1 MAAHVRLT
9 GSVAVEDIS
18 RLLPDQGSLGGEPE
32 ADPYRLFVGRDREL
46 EAMVRALDDAR
57 EGRGRLILLAGEP
70 GIGKTRL
77 AVELAFQ
84 AAEAGATVLWGSC
97 WEAGGAPAF
106 WPWIQ
111 ALRELVRSI
120 PEEKLRASLA
130 GGASEIAQ
138 LLPELRQRLPDLP
151 DLPPAPPDAA
161 RFRLFEAVQELL
173 RNVSRERHLVIM
185 LEDLHAADA
194 PSILLLRFVADG
206 VSGDRVLLAGSYREG
221 DVQPDQP
228 LTSELL
234 ELLRV
239 RRALRLPLSGLGLGD
254 VGRLVRAISGSD
266 PPERLVK
273 AIYEGTEGNPLFV
286 REIVQLLSSEGRLSE
301 RADPRRW
308 GVPEGVRQ
316 VIGRRLDRLS
326 PEGKRTISVGSV
338 LGKEFTLEVLGRILQ
353 QPAVE
358 VLESLRDG
366 LAARVIIE
374 VAREPGRFRF
384 SHSLVRETM
393 YEHLGPAERVRL
405 HRAAG
410 ESLEELYAADP
421 EPHLA
426 ELAYHFFEAA
436 PSGDVDKAVD
446 YARRAG
452 ERAVAQVAYEEAVRL
467 FQMGL
472 LALERSPDEE
482 IRCRLLLGLG
492 DAQARA
498 GDSPAAQET
507 FRDAAVLATRVGLP
521 ELLAQAALGYGGR
534 FTWLRA
540 GTDPHLIPLLEQ
552 ALAALGPED
561 GVLRARVLSRLAGA
575 LRDQASID
583 RRASLSAEAVA
594 MARRIG
600 DPDTLMQALIS
611 HWAAVS
617 LGPDGLSEQMSVAE
631 ELNRVAE
638 EVGDRER
645 VMDAFWFRYIR
656 FMTMGE
662 VEEARREQQ
671 TFSRLAQE
679 LGQPSQQ
686 WYAGVM
692 GTILALQDG
701 RFTEAEELIRKTHE
715 AGRRAQNW
723 DAGASAMFALF
734 ALRREQGRL
743 NELEDSRRRAI
754 DEYPGYRGFRCM
766 LTLSLCEL
774 GQLDDARRM
783 FDRLARDDFAALP
796 KDNEWLSNLTL
807 LAEVA
812 DALGDRDRAATM
824 YELLSPYAALV
835 ALAGSEVSMGPVQR
849 PLGILASMLGR
860 YDEASRHFEGSMEM
874 CERMGARPWLART
887 RYHYARMLAAR
898 GAPGDRERAVELA
911 RAALRTAEATGM
923 VALEDKLNALVADLG
938 AGPVPDA
945 DRVSFPPAGI
955 PSSHFRREG
964 EYWSIVFEGDAFRLR
979 DLKGLRYLSRLLGEP
994 GREFHVLD
1002 LVAAERGPAPV
1013 MTLSEPGLQAPG
1025 DAGEVLDAQARAA
1038 YRERVKALE
1047 EDIEEARSFGDPDRA
1062 ARAEGE
1068 RDFLVRE
1075 LAGAVGLGGRG
1086 RRIGSDV
1093 ERARVGVTQAI
1104 RTALGRI
1111 REQSAQLGAH
1121 LDRTVRTG
1129 TFCSYVPDPRA
1140 PVEWRT

>member
-1 MAAHVRLT
+1 MEDSSQVVPHPAAVN
-9 GSVAVEDIS
+9 
-18 RLLPDQGSLGGEPE
+18 GGPE

-57 EGRGRLILLAGEP
+57 AGRGRLVLLAGEP

-77 AVELAFQ
+77 AVELAVR
-84 AAEAGATVLWGSC
+84 AAEAGATVVWGRC

-111 ALRELVRSI
+111 ALRELVRSV
-120 PEEKLRASLA
+120 PEENLRASL
-130 GGASEIAQ
+130 GGGVSEIAQ
-138 LLPELRQRLPDLP
+138 LLPELRDRFPDLP
-151 DLPPAPPDAA
+151 DLHPTPPDAA
-161 RFRLFEAVQELL
+161 RFHLFEAVQEFL
-173 RNVSRERHLVIM
+173 RNASRERPLVMM

-206 VSGDRVLLAGSYREG
+206 VTESGVLLVGSYREIE
-221 DVQPDQP
+221 VQPDQP
-228 LTSELL
+228 LASALL

-239 RRALRLPLSGLGLGD
+239 RGALRLPLSGLGLRD
-254 VGRLVRAISGSD
+254 VGRLVRAVSGVE
-266 PPERLVK
+266 PPEALVT
-273 AIYEGTEGNPLFV
+273 AIHEETEGNPLFV

-308 GVPEGVRQ
+308 GIPEGVRQ

-326 PEGKRTISVGSV
+326 PEARRTISVGSV
-338 LGKEFTLEVLGRILQ
+338 LGKDFTLEGLGRILG
-353 QPAVE
+353 QPPGE

-366 LAARVIIE
+366 LGARVIVE
-374 VAREPGRFRF
+374 VAGEPGRFRF
-384 SHSLVRETM
+384 SHSLVRETL
-393 YEHLGPAERVRL
+393 YEYLGPAERVRL

-436 PSGDVDKAVD
+436 PSGDVDKVVD

-467 FQMGL
+467 FRMGL

-482 IRCRLLLGLG
+482 IRCRLLLALG

-534 FTWLRA
+534 FTWIRA

-561 GVLRARVLSRLAGA
+561 AVLRVRVLSRLAGA
-575 LRDQASID
+575 LRDQASMD
-583 RRASLSAEAVA
+583 RRDSLSAEAVA

-600 DPDTLMQALIS
+600 DPETLMQALIS
-611 HWAAVS
+611 RWAAVT
-617 LGPDGLSEQMSVAE
+617 LGPDGLGEQMTNAE
-631 ELNRVAE
+631 ELNRVAL

-656 FMTMGE
+656 FMTVGE
-662 VEEARREQQ
+662 VEEARREQK
-671 TFSRLAQE
+671 TFSRLAEE

-692 GTILALQDG
+692 ATILALQDG
-701 RFTEAEELIRKTHE
+701 RFIEAEELISRTHE
-715 AGRRAQNW
+715 AGRRPQNW
-723 DAGASAMFALF
+723 DAGASALFALF
-734 ALRREQGRL
+734 VLRREQGRL
-743 NELEDSRRRAI
+743 GELEESRRRSL

-774 GQLDDARRM
+774 GRLEDARRM

-796 KDNEWLSNLTL
+796 KDNEWLSNLTM
-807 LAEVA
+807 LADVA

-824 YELLSPYAALV
+824 YGLLLPYGELV
-835 ALAGSEVSMGPVQR
+835 ALAASEVSMGPVQR
-849 PLGILASMLGR
+849 ALGVLASVMGR
-860 YDEASRHFEGSMEM
+860 YEEASRHFEVSMEM
-874 CERMGARPWLART
+874 CARMGARPWLART
-887 RYHYARMLAAR
+887 QHHYARMLVAR
-898 GAPGDRERAVELA
+898 SAPGDRERAVELA
-911 RAALRTAEATGM
+911 RAALRTAGATGM
-923 VALEDKLNALVADLG
+923 VALQGTLSALLAGLG

-945 DRVSFPPAGI
+945 DAVSLPTAGI
-955 PSSHFRREG
+955 RSSVFRREG
-964 EYWSIVFEGDAFRLR
+964 EYWSIVFEGEAFRLR
-979 DLKGLRYLSRLLGEP
+979 DLKGLRYLARLLGEP

-1002 LVAAERGPAPV
+1002 LVAAERGPIPV
-1013 MTLSEPGLQAPG
+1013 RTRAEWGLEAPG
-1025 DAGEVLDAQARAA
+1025 DAGEVLDAQAVAEYRA
-1038 YRERVKALE
+1038 RVGALE
-1047 EDIEEARSFGDPDRA
+1047 EDIDEALSFGDQERA
-1062 ARAEGE
+1062 ARAEEE
-1068 RDFLVRE
+1068 RDLLVRE
-1075 LAGAVGLGGRG
+1075 LAGAVGLGGRA
-1086 RRIGSDV
+1086 RRVGSDA

-1140 PVEWRT
+1140 PLDWRT